1 MTVTPKHFNLA
12 YGMEGVVW
20 DGRQLTKR
28 SDAEIRYDID
38 CMREAG
44 LTEIMISSYHLEE
57 PGNFN
62 LDAETRRIG
71 RELEKRGMKANQH
84 HGYAACLALPGTS
97 QKQVVENL
105 KRCIDFSANL
115 HADNLVLH
123 LGKLAGH
130 EPDMDREKK
139 AFQRL
144 LDRFG
149 ADCVMDHVAENMRE
163 AGDYAQKNGVRIA
176 LENLDAFHHLSDI
189 CHLPEILRRTNHPAV
204 GACLDFGHA
213 HCAGVS
219 PVRWIRILGPK
230 LFTTHIHDNHGNTRN
245 VRPGELV
252 DATKEFDEHLS
263 PGLGT
268 ISWTDCITALWEI
281 NYSYTLSF
289 ESCWPGVTGPER
301 YLYSERFWRAAEQT
315 AMRRLNYKK
324 KGA

>member
-1 MTVTPKHFNLA
+1 MRTIPRHFNLS

-20 DGRQLTKR
+20 DGTQLVKKPEE
-28 SDAEIRYDID
+28 EISFDID
-38 CMREAG
+38 SMREAG
-44 LTEIMISSYHLEE
+44 MTEIMISSYHLEE
-57 PGNFN
+57 PSNFN

-84 HGYAACLALPGTS
+84 HGYAACLARPGSS
-97 QKQVVENL
+97 QRQVVENL
-105 KRCIDFSANL
+105 KRGIDFSANL

-130 EPDMDREKK
+130 EASMTEEKK
-139 AFQRL
+139 SFQSV
-144 LDRFG
+144 LDQFG
-149 ADCVMDHVAENMRE
+149 EDVVMDQIAENMRE
-163 AGDYAQKNGVRIA
+163 AGEYARKNGLRIA
-176 LENLDAFHHLSDI
+176 LENLDAFHHLSNI
-189 CHLPEILRRTNHPAV
+189 VQLPEIIRRANHPAV

-219 PVRWIRILGPK
+219 PVRWIRILGSK

-245 VRPGELV
+245 IRPGELV

-268 ISWTDCITALWEI
+268 ISWSDCITALWEI
-281 NYSYTLSF
+281 HYPYTLSF
-289 ESCWPGVTGPER
+289 ESCWPGVSGAKR
-301 YLYSERFWRAAEQT
+301 YLYSERFWRAAEDT
-315 AMRRLNYKK
+315 AMRRLNYKE